1 MFIANLG
8 FYKKLSFNRSKRI
21 AQKLEALI
29 SPENAHILDFGAG
42 NMYMTQVFA
51 EDMPQ
56 VNIMAVDVIEDQNLD
71 RELLKN
77 PRIKFQVCEVGKLP
91 FDDGTFDI
99 AVASAVMHHTPDPDF
114 YLADLM
120 RVIKVGGSILLVE
133 EMYHNPIDKWYIM
146 AEDLTLNKMKKG
158 VPVPLNF
165 RSYKYYNNLFKQL
178 GLQVDYE
185 GYIRPGFPW
194 KHHYVY
200 KLTKTA

>member
-8 FYKKLSFNRSKRI
+8 IYKKLSFNRSKRL
-21 AQKLEALI
+21 AEKLIPLI
-29 SPENAHILDFGAG
+29 TPNNAHILDFGAG
-42 NMYMTQVFA
+42 NMYMAQVMA
-51 EDMPQ
+51 EQMPD
-56 VNIMAVDVIEDQNLD
+56 ITITAVDVIEDQNLNRD
-71 RELLKN
+71 LLKN
-77 PRIKFQVCEVGKLP
+77 PRLKFQVCEVGKLP

-114 YLADLM
+114 YMKELM
-120 RVIKVGGSILLVE
+120 RVLKVGGSILLIE
-133 EMYHNPIDKWYIM
+133 EMYHNPIDKIYIM
-146 AEDLTLNKMKKG
+146 AEDWTLNKLKEG

-165 RSYKYYNNLFKQL
+165 RSYKYYNSLFKQL
-178 GLQVDYE
+178 GLTVEYE

>member
-42 NMYMTQVFA
+42 NMYMTQVFT

-91 FDDGTFDI
+91 FDDGTF
-99 AVASAVMHHTPDPDF
+99 VSSSA
-114 YLADLM
+114 
-120 RVIKVGGSILLVE
+120 R
-133 EMYHNPIDKWYIM
+133 
-146 AEDLTLNKMKKG
+146 
-158 VPVPLNF
+158 
-165 RSYKYYNNLFKQL
+165 
-178 GLQVDYE
+178 
-185 GYIRPGFPW
+185 
-194 KHHYVY
+194 
-200 KLTKTA
+200 